1 MSDRLCVKKPKFFAK
16 TDLTQGFY
24 QCPLSLDS
32 RDFTAFVTSVGT
44 FRWKRVPM
52 GLKGAPSY
60 FQAKLANTVLKGLIY
75 NICDIYIYDI
85 IIYGEAEEEFL
96 ENLDKVFNRLH
107 EYNVTLNRKK
117 TFINIDGIE
126 YVGHTISADG
136 ITISKKQMTM
146 DIITSLLSLIL
157 SVD

>member
-1 MSDRLCVKKPKFFAK
+1 
-16 TDLTQGFY
+16 
-24 QCPLSLDS
+24 
-32 RDFTAFVTSVGT
+32 
-44 FRWKRVPM
+44 M
-52 GLKGAPSY
+52 GLKGASSY
-60 FQAKLANTVLKGLIY
+60 FQAKLANTVLRGLIY
-75 NICDIYIYDI
+75 NICDIYIDDI
-85 IIYGEAEEEFL
+85 IIYGGTEEEFL

-117 TFINIDGIE
+117 TFIDIDGIE

-136 ITISKKQMTM
+136 ITIDAKKKADDM